1 MMYMRGTMKRT
12 KRDKQ
17 TDAKPQANGAM
28 DKNVRFMMAQ
38 KLWDELLVVAEAEG
52 REQGRPKSVAS
63 VMRKMLQAGVEAR
76 AK

>member
-1 MMYMRGTMKRT
+1 MYMRGTMKRT
-12 KRDKQ
+12 KRDKR
-17 TDAKPQANGAM
+17 TDVKAVNVRF
-28 DKNVRFMMAQ
+28 KNVRFIMTQ
-38 KLWDELLVVAEAEG
+38 SLWTDLEKVAEAEG

>member
-1 MMYMRGTMKRT
+1 VKT
-12 KRDKQ
+12 KQ
-17 TDAKPQANGAM
+17 TKKTKAIATVNGSM
-28 DKNVRFMMAQ
+28 SKNVRFIMAET
-38 KLWDELLVVAEAEG
+38 LWTDLEKVAEAEG

>member
-1 MMYMRGTMKRT
+1 MYMRGTMKRT
-12 KRDKQ
+12 KQNKRVDVK
-17 TDAKPQANGAM
+17 AVNGSM
-28 DKNVRFMMAQ
+28 SKNVRFIMTET
-38 KLWDELLVVAEAEG
+38 LWTDLEKVAEAEG